1 MALRRLLKTVV
12 IERYAVG
19 GQAGGSP
26 KIENYLGFPKGISGA
41 ELACRFGAEIL
52 VARAGVRGEIVAGK
66 GVGYLEDGTKIIA
79 RASVCATGVDY
90 RKLGLPNEDRLLS
103 LAGAAMGSG
112 SGRALRQQRLY
123 RHRSRS
129 AEERQAP
136 RELGPGSLSHIPGC
150 KYPRQARFHIAIK
163 ALRLSGRRRG

>member
-19 GQAGGSP
+19 GQAGSSL

-66 GVGYLEDGTKIIA
+66 GAGYLEDGTKIIA

-90 RKLGLPNEDRLLS
+90 RKLGLPNEDRLHS

-123 RHRSRS
+123 HHRSRS
-129 AEERQAP
+129 AEERQAERTGSWILVAHP
-136 RELGPGSLSHIPGC
+136 RLQIPPAGSFP
-150 KYPRQARFHIAIK
+150 YRNQ